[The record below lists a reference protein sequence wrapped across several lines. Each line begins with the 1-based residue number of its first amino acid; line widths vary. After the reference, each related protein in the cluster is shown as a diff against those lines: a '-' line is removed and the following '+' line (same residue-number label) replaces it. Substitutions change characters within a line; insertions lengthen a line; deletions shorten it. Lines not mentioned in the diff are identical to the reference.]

1 LLDLLL
7 KLIQALLASLYTL
20 FEGVPALDALRSWF
34 GPEGGAGTPA
44 AGLFLAGLALLFG
57 LAAFLVVLW
66 LLRRAPKGGPR
77 PSPAG
82 RPQGERAGDGEP
94 ERAWTA

>member
-34 GPEGGAGTPA
+34 GPEGGGGTQA
-44 AGLFLAGLALLFG
+44 AGLFLAGFALLLG

-66 LLRRAPKGGPR
+66 LLRRAPEGGPR
-77 PSPAG
+77 PFPARG
-82 RPQGERAGDGEP
+82 PQGRSAADGEQ
-94 ERAWTA
+94 ERG